1 MERLFSSPNIVDQE
15 VQPWNFWVNPFKML
29 KAVEMT
35 NNPRVTKSW
44 KKRIFHWVG
53 RPWQICKGFG
63 LSSYL
68 SKSFVFG
75 KIVGFQHMGTF
86 TYRQNRG

>member
-15 VQPWNFWVNPFKML
+15 VQPWNFWVNPFRML

-44 KKRIFHWVG
+44 KKKDLHYIYIGTADLGKFARDLV
-53 RPWQICKGFG
+53 
-63 LSSYL
+63 YL
-68 SKSFVFG
+68 HISPKSFVF
-75 KIVGFQHMGTF
+75 
-86 TYRQNRG
+86 